1 MDLVITGGEVITAGS
16 RGIADIGVSGGRIV
30 QIGGDVPTDA
40 STRVIDATGR
50 FVIPGGV
57 DMHVHLSPAYIPA
70 GVGPG
75 GVTPTGDQ
83 ALVDDVLAWADDFV
97 SGSHAAAAGGIT
109 TIGNMTFSRSG
120 EAPVEAIERTARD
133 AGADSIV
140 DFVLHPVL
148 LTAQGM
154 AEQVEQLAAAG
165 CSSVKFFM
173 MFDSFD
179 AQAGDYVKVLARA
192 GEQGLVT
199 MIHCED
205 ACVVGHVTGQ
215 LVAAGHTHPSNYGR
229 SRPAYAEAMAVARA
243 VAYAEATGSPIYI
256 VHLSSREA
264 LEIARQARAR
274 GVPVFVETRPIY
286 LLFDETYLDGEDGGL
301 YVGNPPLRSAED
313 VSALWSGLSGG
324 GIDTVCT
331 DHAPSLKAD
340 KIGPDVD
347 ITTVAPGMAD
357 LETMLPLL
365 YTEGVRKGRITMEQ
379 FVEVTSTNA
388 ARIFGIYPQKGT
400 VAVGSDAD
408 LVIWDPAEPT
418 SFDGSST
425 HSRTDF
431 SLYDGWEIEG
441 GPVTTISRGV
451 VVYDAGEIVA
461 GEFRGRLV
469 RKATGAATGDNQTI
483 HIGGDNDEQ

>member
-1 MDLVITGGEVITAGS
+1 MDLVITGGEVVTGGS
-16 RGIADIGVSGGRIV
+16 RGIADIGVSGGKIV
-30 QIGGDVPTDA
+30 QIGGDVPIDA
-40 STRVIDATGR
+40 STRVLDAAGR

-109 TIGNMTFSRSG
+109 TIGNMTFSQTG
-120 EAPVEAIERTARD
+120 EQPVEAVARTAKD
-133 AGADSIV
+133 AARDSIV

-154 AEQVEQLAAAG
+154 AEQVEELAAEG

-179 AQAGDYVKVLARA
+179 AESADYVKVLARA

-205 ACVVGHVTGQ
+205 ACVVGHVTGE
-215 LVAAGHTHPSNYGR
+215 LVHAGHTHPRNYGR
-229 SRPAYAEAMAVARA
+229 SRPAYAEAVAVARA

-264 LEIARQARAR
+264 LDIATRARAR

-286 LLFDETYLDGEDGGL
+286 LLFDESYLDREDGGL
-301 YVGNPPLRSAED
+301 YVGNPPLRTTDD
-313 VSALWSGLSGG
+313 VSALWGGLASGA
-324 GIDTVCT
+324 IDTVCT
-331 DHAPSLKAD
+331 DHAPALKAD
-340 KIGPDVD
+340 KIGPDVN

-357 LETMLPLL
+357 LETMLPLV
-365 YTEGVRKGRITMEQ
+365 YTEGVRKGRLTMEQ

-400 VAVGSDAD
+400 IAVGSDAD
-408 LVIWDPAEPT
+408 LVIWDPAT
-418 SFDGSST
+418 QSSFDGAST
-425 HSRTDF
+425 HTRTDF
-431 SLYDGWEIEG
+431 SLYDGWQVEG

-451 VVYDAGEIVA
+451 VVYDDGAIVA
-461 GEFRGRLV
+461 GDSRGQLV
-469 RKATGAATGDNQTI
+469 RKAPGTQTT
-483 HIGGDNDEQ
+483 HSGGVSHEQ

>member
-16 RGIADIGVSGGRIV
+16 RGRADIGVADGRIV
-30 QIGGDVPTDA
+30 QIGGTVPA
-40 STRVIDATGR
+40 GPSTRVIDATGR

-57 DMHVHLSPAYIPA
+57 DVHVHLSPAYIRA

-75 GVTPTGDQ
+75 GVTPTGGEAAADE
-83 ALVDDVLAWADDFV
+83 VLAWADDFV

-120 EAPVEAIERTARD
+120 ETPLQAVERTAQD
-133 AGADSIV
+133 AERDSIV

-154 AEQVEQLAAAG
+154 AEQVEELVAAG

-179 AQAGDYVKVLARA
+179 AEAADYVKVMARA
-192 GEQGLVT
+192 GEHGLVT

-215 LVAAGHTHPSNYGR
+215 LIEAGHTHPRNYGR
-229 SRPAYAEAMAVARA
+229 SRPAYAEAMAVKRA

-264 LEIARQARAR
+264 LEIAQQARAR

-286 LLFDETYLDGEDGGL
+286 LLFDETYLDREDGGL
-301 YVGNPPLRSAED
+301 YVGNPPLRSVED
-313 VSALWSGLSGG
+313 VGALWHGLAGG
-324 GIDTVCT
+324 VIDTVCT
-331 DHAPSLKAD
+331 DHAPSLSAD
-340 KIGPDVD
+340 KIGPAVD

-365 YTEGVRKGRITMEQ
+365 YSEGVRKGKITLEQ

-388 ARIFGIYPQKGT
+388 AKIFGIYPQKGT
-400 VAVGSDAD
+400 IAVGSDAD
-408 LVIWDPAEPT
+408 LVIWDPAGRT
-418 SFDGSST
+418 AFDASRT

-451 VVYDAGEIVA
+451 VIYDDGAIVA
-461 GEFRGRLV
+461 GAARGRLV
-469 RKATGAATGDNQTI
+469 RRATDPAVPSTDSQGVL
-483 HIGGDNDEQ
+483 DEQ

>member
-1 MDLVITGGEVITAGS
+1 MDLVITGGEVVTAGS
-16 RGIADIGVSGGRIV
+16 RGRADIGVADGRVV
-30 QIGGDVPTDA
+30 QIGGDVPVGP

-50 FVIPGGV
+50 FVLPGGV
-57 DMHVHLSPAYIPA
+57 DVHVHLSPAYMPA

-75 GVTPTGDQ
+75 GVTPTSGEP
-83 ALVDDVLAWADDFV
+83 ALADDVLAWADDFV

-109 TIGNMTFSRSG
+109 TIGNMTFSRTG
-120 EAPVEAIERTARD
+120 ETPLQAVERTARD
-133 AGADSIV
+133 GERDSIV
-140 DFVLHPVL
+140 DFILHPVM

-154 AEQVEQLAAAG
+154 AEQVEELAAAG

-179 AQAGDYVKVLARA
+179 AEAADYVKVLARA
-192 GEQGLVT
+192 GEHGLVT

-215 LVAAGHTHPSNYGR
+215 LIEAGHTHPRNYGR
-229 SRPAYAEAMAVARA
+229 SRPAYAEAMAVSRA

-264 LEIARQARAR
+264 LEIAQHARAR

-286 LLFDETYLDGEDGGL
+286 LLFDESYLDREDGGL

-313 VSALWSGLSGG
+313 VGALWQGLIGG

-331 DHAPSLKAD
+331 DHAPSLSAD
-340 KIGPDVD
+340 KTGPDVD

-365 YTEGVRKGRITMEQ
+365 YSEGVRTGRITLEQ
-379 FVEVTSTNA
+379 FVGVTATNA
-388 ARIFGIYPQKGT
+388 AKIFGIYPQKGT
-400 VAVGSDAD
+400 IAVGSDAD
-408 LVIWDPAEPT
+408 LVIWDPAGRT
-418 SFDGSST
+418 TFDAGLAHT
-425 HSRTDF
+425 RTDF

-451 VVYDAGEIVA
+451 VVFDDGAIVA
-461 GEFRGRLV
+461 GDARGRLV
-469 RKATGAATGDNQTI
+469 RKAPDASTSAPSDPFPRRSR
-483 HIGGDNDEQ
+483 